1 MPKIDLQIK
10 EYINYVSL
18 EKGLSENTRSSYIN
32 DLNNYKYFLQEKKIK
47 DFNNVSKDDASE
59 FINYLAEIG
68 LSASTRSRYISSIKG
83 LHKYL
88 LSRGDTDTDVTEI
101 LQQPKKSASLPET
114 LSIPMINKIL
124 AMPDTN
130 KPAGIRDRAMF
141 ETLYACGLRVSELLN
156 LKQNDIISE
165 AGIVRI
171 FGKGAKERIVPV
183 GSSALDWIK
192 TYRKKA
198 RVLFVK
204 NEPTDDI
211 LFLNQRGKGLTRMG
225 LWKLLKKYSEQAG
238 IEVKVHPHLF
248 RHSFASHLLEGGA
261 DLRAVQEMLGHS
273 DISTTQIYTH
283 LDKEYLREVHK
294 TFHPRS

>member
-294 TFHPRS
+294 AFHPRS